1 MNEIYTILQNF
12 NKVAEPVAENKERPY
27 VCVHAKKGKYE
38 CTASSSYAA
47 AKKAAEHWGLKS
59 TAGIDTHLSDVEHVA
74 EETVAEAV
82 EFDPQEFEY
91 IMDEIANLADQ
102 ALGMLPQEER
112 RAAEAYWYAH
122 ILGAIG
128 GHHGGR
134 YMGGSMHTMANSLSD
149 VESGRD
155 EDEDEAWESI
165 ERTAQTLL
173 K

>member
-74 EETVAEAV
+74 EETVTEAV
-82 EFDPQEFEY
+82 EFDPQDFEY
-91 IMDEIANLADQ
+91 IMYEIEDLANQ
-102 ALGMLPQEER
+102 ALRMLPYEHSER
-112 RAAEAYWYAH
+112 ARRGWYAY
-122 ILGAIG
+122 I
-128 GHHGGR
+128 
-134 YMGGSMHTMANSLSD
+134 TMALNKNHSYLGGVQQTMQDTLEDVMDSD
-149 VESGRD
+149 KD
-155 EDEDEAWESI
+155 EDEMWQEI
-165 ERTAQTLL
+165 EDTADSLL

>member
-74 EETVAEAV
+74 EETVTEAV

-91 IMDEIANLADQ
+91 IMDEIRNLADQ
-102 ALGMLPQEER
+102 ALQMLPR
-112 RAAEAYWYAH
+112 GDRAAAEAYWYAH

-128 GHHGGR
+128 GDHG
-134 YMGGSMHTMANSLSD
+134 YMGGSMHTMANSLKNAA
-149 VESGRD
+149 SGS
-155 EDEDEAWESI
+155 DEDEAWESI
-165 ERTAQTLL
+165 ERTANNLL
-173 K
+173 R

>member
-12 NKVAEPVAENKERPY
+12 NKVAEPVAE
-27 VCVHAKKGKYE
+27 
-38 CTASSSYAA
+38 
-47 AKKAAEHWGLKS
+47 
-59 TAGIDTHLSDVEHVA
+59 
-74 EETVAEAV
+74 ETVTEAV
-82 EFDPQEFEY
+82 EFDAQEFEY

-165 ERTAQTLL
+165 ENTAQNLL